1 MLFRLPPGQTL
12 ICGLTS
18 TRSIYR
24 RRFQKIGDKSFTVGF
39 MIYGDRL
46 NPDDTV
52 HYRYGAS
59 TYCAQVTLSHLLHLL
74 AYKFIARDYLLVIDY
89 NVLSR

>member
-1 MLFRLPPGQTL
+1 MLLLVPGARAYETL
-12 ICGLTS
+12 FVFAHCAVAMFQS
-18 TRSIYR
+18 TARWAFPVSL
-24 RRFQKIGDKSFTVGF
+24 
-39 MIYGDRL
+39 RL

-59 TYCAQVTLSHLLHLL
+59 TYCARVTLSHLLHLL
-74 AYKFIARDYLLVIDY
+74 AHKFIIRDYLLVIDY

>member
-1 MLFRLPPGQTL
+1 
-12 ICGLTS
+12 
-18 TRSIYR
+18 
-24 RRFQKIGDKSFTVGF
+24 